1 MSHKIF
7 NELDSHLLQ
16 KRKDQNLSNIKLN
29 ALKFKKIS
37 VGRSGSSVYYM
48 EIKGKKYILKYDND
62 SKNFRQEILIH
73 LEITENTR
81 STLLPN
87 MINYGFLKGDGIIY
101 NSNYLYYI
109 TDYIEGFSIRQ
120 LYESPRVISI
130 KALKY
135 MYITLLDEY
144 AYLNQKLGFIHSDI
158 KSDNLIFDKKNLKL
172 RLIDL
177 GLASTTKYKYST
189 SRQIIKKRIEFPL
202 KHYIYPFKDINKT
215 SFNYVFSNITFSRS
229 KAYKSLQQLNTSNI
243 DIINIIKLYNT
254 GIRIIFYNN
263 NRKKEIILTDKDISA
278 LNTKKELFYKK
289 LNYTILLLKNN

>member
-87 MINYGFLKGDGIIY
+87 MINYGFLKGDGMIY

-109 TDYIEGFSIRQ
+109 TIAPV
-120 LYESPRVISI
+120 LYLTINYLS
-130 KALKY
+130 L
-135 MYITLLDEY
+135 ITL
-144 AYLNQKLGFIHSDI
+144 
-158 KSDNLIFDKKNLKL
+158 
-172 RLIDL
+172 
-177 GLASTTKYKYST
+177 
-189 SRQIIKKRIEFPL
+189 
-202 KHYIYPFKDINKT
+202 
-215 SFNYVFSNITFSRS
+215 
-229 KAYKSLQQLNTSNI
+229 
-243 DIINIIKLYNT
+243 
-254 GIRIIFYNN
+254 
-263 NRKKEIILTDKDISA
+263 
-278 LNTKKELFYKK
+278 
-289 LNYTILLLKNN
+289 